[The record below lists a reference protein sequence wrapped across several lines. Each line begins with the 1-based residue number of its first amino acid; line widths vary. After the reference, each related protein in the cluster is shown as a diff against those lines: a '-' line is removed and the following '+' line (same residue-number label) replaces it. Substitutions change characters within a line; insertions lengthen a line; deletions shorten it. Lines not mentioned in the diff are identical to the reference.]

1 MRKRKNTGFL
11 LFLVLST
18 FLFNSCE
25 KQDKCDLFPLSLGN
39 EFYYTY
45 SKYRFTGI
53 SAYTNGTETWKV
65 ISESEQDRSVNYRIE
80 RILNATI
87 KVAGQSIVISDSITY
102 LTIKEET
109 STSRLSFSSPISF
122 WNISFKRFQ
131 DDAMFEIKQEG
142 NSSTQGWSFL
152 FKADSGLTKFTYY
165 HPPNQI
171 TNESLSLDSL
181 RIFH

>member
-1 MRKRKNTGFL
+1 MRKRKDTGFL

-18 FLFNSCE
+18 FMFNSCQ
-25 KQDKCDLFPLSLGN
+25 KQEDYDLFPLILGN

-65 ISESEQDRSVNYRIE
+65 TSVLEEDRSVNYRIE

-87 KVAGQSIVISDSITY
+87 KVAGQTIVISDSISY
-102 LTIKEET
+102 LTIIEDK
-109 STSRLSFSSPISF
+109 SSSLLSFSSSLSI
-122 WNISFKRFQ
+122 WKISFKRFQ
-131 DDAMFEIKQEG
+131 DDNIYELKQEG
-142 NSSTQGWSFL
+142 NSSTTRWSFR
-152 FKADSGLTKFTYY
+152 FKADSGMTHFTYY

-171 TNESLSLDSL
+171 TNESLTLDSL
-181 RIFH
+181 KIIN